1 MHTRDILR
9 TAAAQVISRIPDIRG
24 RGRLAYFANQ
34 LTLPKVDS
42 DFTAEVTMRLG
53 HHMLVDL
60 RARTEY
66 TSFYTHDY
74 DNEDIRMCLRLLQR
88 DSIVFDVGANVGF
101 WTVPM
106 AMTLRGEG
114 RVHAFEPIPAN
125 AKRLRQNVG
134 LNDVGDIVDIHEIG
148 LSDETSTVE
157 ISLREDF
164 SNGSDTGNAAI
175 VIDDS
180 DKHFRCTTIKVAA
193 LDQIYQSL
201 ILKRLDFLKVDIEG
215 HEDRFLAG
223 ASSVIAR
230 FRPVIYMEVN
240 EPYYTRR
247 GLDATDLFQSWL
259 DSADYTCALRGP
271 SGWTPKALRLRRPV
285 IDNVLLL
292 PTEQVKEILPQLR
305 EC

>member
-1 MHTRDILR
+1 MR
-9 TAAAQVISRIPDIRG
+9 TASAQVISRIPDIRG
-24 RGRLAYFANQ
+24 RGRLAYFANR
-34 LTLPKVDS
+34 LTLPKSDS

-53 HHMLVDL
+53 YRMLVDL

-74 DNEDIRMCLRLLQR
+74 DNEDIRMCMRLLQR
-88 DSIVFDVGANVGF
+88 DSVVFDVGANVGF
-101 WTVPM
+101 WTIPM
-106 AMTLRGEG
+106 AMMLGGEG

-125 AKRLRQNVG
+125 AKRLRENLR
-134 LNDVGDIVDIHEIG
+134 LNDVDDIVDIHEIG
-148 LSDETSTVE
+148 LSDETSTVD

-180 DKHFRCTTIKVAA
+180 DKHFRCTRIKVAA
-193 LDQIYQSL
+193 LDQVYQSL
-201 ILKRLDFLKVDIEG
+201 GIKRLDFVKLDIEG

-223 ASSVIAR
+223 AASVIAR
-230 FRPVIYMEVN
+230 FRPIIYMEIN

-259 DSADYTCALRGP
+259 DSADYTCALRNP
-271 SGWTPKALRLRRPV
+271 SGWTPKTLRLRRPV

-292 PTEQVKEILPQLR
+292 PTEQVNEILSQLR
-305 EC
+305 KR

>member
-9 TAAAQVISRIPDIRG
+9 TAAAQVISRVPDIRG
-24 RGRLAYFANQ
+24 RGRLAYLANQ

-42 DFTAEVTMRLG
+42 GFTAEVTMRLG

-88 DSIVFDVGANVGF
+88 DSVVFDVGANVGF

-106 AMTLRGEG
+106 ALTLRGG
-114 RVHAFEPIPAN
+114 GQVHAFEPLPAN
-125 AKRLRQNVG
+125 AKRLQENVE
-134 LNDVGDIVDIHEIG
+134 LNDVGDFVAVHEVG
-148 LSDETSTVE
+148 LSDKASTVE

-164 SNGSDTGNAAI
+164 SNGSGTGNAAI

-180 DKHFRCTTIKVAA
+180 DRHFRCTQIQVVA
-193 LDQIYQSL
+193 LDNIFQSL
-201 ILKRLDFLKVDIEG
+201 MLERLDFMKVDIEG
-215 HEDRFLAG
+215 HEDRFLEG

-230 FRPVIYMEVN
+230 FRPIIYMEIN
-240 EPYYTRR
+240 EPYYNRR
-247 GLDATDLFQSWL
+247 GLDPTDLFQSWL
-259 DSADYTCALRGP
+259 DSAGYTCALRGP
-271 SGWTPKALRLRRPV
+271 GGWSPKMLRRRKPV
-285 IDNVLLL
+285 LDNVLLL
-292 PTEQVKEILPQLR
+292 PTERLEDILPRLR
-305 EC
+305 SR